1 MASEDLNYAESRLT
15 CELKICTTEE
25 SWFKTEYIILLL
37 SFMLILLNDNILI
50 CSTTSTWFL
59 RFFFNSKIMA
69 AKEEKKQ
76 KRKTIF
82 LKHSPLDG
90 VGAMFLLERLA

>member
-50 CSTTSTWFL
+50 CSTTSTFYV
-59 RFFFNSKIMA
+59 FFNSKIMA

-82 LKHSPLDG
+82 LKHSPSDG